1 MDTYSNMITVINN
14 GKKTK
19 EDLLKKCDVFLMN
32 DRVDEVQYTDLVNRI
47 NEKYE

>member
-1 MDTYSNMITVINN
+1 MNTYENMKIVIAA

-19 EDLLKKCDVFLMN
+19 EELLSMSDIFLMN
-32 DRVDEVQYTDLVNRI
+32 SRVDETQYTDLINII